1 MNLSEEKEI
10 RAPAEGGKSR
20 DSEVIRRF
28 ICREGD
34 IRAPAEREVRTER
47 VR

>member
-20 DSEVIRRF
+20 DREVHDKKIHLQ
-28 ICREGD
+28 EGD
-34 IRAPAEREVRTER
+34 KGTSRGR
-47 VR
+47 